1 MKLNMAVVLMVLLC
15 PEGQI
20 FKDVE
25 NLLVLHRF
33 MDVVKTGEQ
42 LLLDLIMEVV
52 KGFLEVFLITE
63 LKDVNVAVFLVNSPN
78 LVVVQM
84 VQHPL

>member
-1 MKLNMAVVLMVLLC
+1 MAVVLMVLLC

-63 LKDVNVAVFLVNSPN
+63 LKDVNVAVFLVYSQN

-84 VQHPL
+84 VQLPL

>member
-42 LLLDLIMEVV
+42 LLLDLIMEA
-52 KGFLEVFLITE
+52 
-63 LKDVNVAVFLVNSPN
+63 VNVAVFLVNSPN

-84 VQHPL
+84 

>member
-1 MKLNMAVVLMVLLC
+1 MAVVLMVLLY
-15 PEGQI
+15 PGGPT

-25 NLLVLHRF
+25 NLLVLHLF

-52 KGFLEVFLITE
+52 KGFLEVFFNFE
-63 LKDVNVAVFLVNSPN
+63 SKAVNVAVFLVNSPN